1 MGKFICNIVFLSL
14 MEPVFMI
21 LNAGISLTKCY
32 LGMEVAAV
40 LVLGMD
46 QTVIAGT
53 ATLATTGMVVD
64 HVVVDHVVVVT
75 DMAVDSIWT
84 AQIRTLALYLLY
96 DESPFHQ

>member
-64 HVVVDHVVVVT
+64 HVVVVT